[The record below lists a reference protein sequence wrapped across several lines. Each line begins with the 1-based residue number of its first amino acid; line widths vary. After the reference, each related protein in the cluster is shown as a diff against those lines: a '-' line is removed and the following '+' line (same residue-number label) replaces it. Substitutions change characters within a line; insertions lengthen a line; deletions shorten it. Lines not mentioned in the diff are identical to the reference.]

1 VRLAAD
7 LELGLDEI
15 AAEVVRFRL
24 ARILVLTEPRR
35 DGAPGSGG

>member
-15 AAEVVRFRL
+15 AAEVVWLGL
-24 ARILVLTEPRR
+24 ARILVAPESR
-35 DGAPGSGG
+35 DGGQRRRRA